1 MSDQKTE
8 QPTQQRL
15 NKARKEGRYPTSKEF
30 VGGLQFF
37 VVMMLAASGAGA
49 WFAATRG
56 AMRHVLERAVD
67 FEVTPQSVPLLLQH
81 ALFPTA
87 VPLFWLAAS
96 LMAISLAAQLAT
108 TGMGFSLSRI
118 TVDLKR
124 LNPAAHLKELPRR
137 NLPAL
142 GYALLLLPLFL
153 AVAWM
158 VVRDNLSLFARL
170 PLFPLEASVAR
181 VAEALEQLLW
191 KAAGVFLV
199 LGVADLFLKRRRYQ
213 KDLRM
218 SKQEIRDEMKESEGN
233 PQVKGRIRRLQRELL
248 RRKMM
253 SQVPQASAVVV
264 NPTHFAVAIK
274 YEPESMA
281 APKVVAKGKN
291 YLALRIRKVAVEH
304 QVPIVE
310 NPPLAQALYKSVEVG
325 EDIPVQLYRAV
336 AEVLAY
342 IFRLMNRRV

>member
-1 MSDQKTE
+1 MSEQRTE

-15 NKARKEGRYPTSKEF
+15 NKARKEGRYPVSKEF

-37 VVMMLAASGAGA
+37 VVIMLAASGAGA
-49 WFAATRG
+49 WFNATRAALRNILSG
-56 AMRHVLERAVD
+56 AVHQ
-67 FEVTPQSVPLLLQH
+67 EVTPQSAPRLLHEAVLPMALPLL
-81 ALFPTA
+81 
-87 VPLFWLAAS
+87 WLAAA
-96 LMAISLAAQLAT
+96 LMAISLAAQLAS
-108 TGMGFSLSRI
+108 TGMGLSFNRLSL
-118 TVDLKR
+118 DLKR
-124 LNPAAHLKELPRR
+124 LNPASHLKELPRR

-142 GYALLLLPLFL
+142 GYALILLPVFL
-153 AVAWM
+153 AAVW
-158 VVRDNLSLFARL
+158 VVVSDNIVLFARL
-170 PLFPLEASVAR
+170 PLFSPEVAVAKVGAVLED
-181 VAEALEQLLW
+181 LLW

-199 LGVADLFLKRRRYQ
+199 LGVVDLFLKRRRYQ

-233 PQVKGRIRRLQRELL
+233 PQVKGRIRRLQRDLL

-253 SQVPQASAVVV
+253 SQVPKASAVVV

-274 YEPESMA
+274 YEPEAMA

-291 YLALRIRKVAVEH
+291 YLALRIRQVAVEH

-325 EDIPVQLYRAV
+325 EDIPVELYRAV

-342 IFRLMNRRV
+342 IFRLMNRRM